1 MRHSYCIDIRK
12 QDDAVLDEL
21 VVLVMKQARISTR
34 RRTSEWEMRLD
45 WLRLR
50 VSFERKGHYD
60 DFVDAFEEENVEFLS
75 QNGFIE
81 AETEAEA
88 EAKRPAPAF
97 DWHGYIDRV
106 ARSARRQ

>member
-1 MRHSYCIDIRK
+1 M
-12 QDDAVLDEL
+12 LDEL

-50 VSFERKGHYD
+50 VRFERKGYYD

-75 QNGFIE
+75 RNGFIADE
-81 AETEAEA
+81 PEIKPKAEA
-88 EAKRPAPAF
+88 PSPGF

-106 ARSARRQ
+106 ARSARRR